1 MNMGKKNFE
10 MKDQSN
16 QTRAH
21 GGETQHSEKKIVSKE
36 YFQEAINHTI
46 YKH

>member
-1 MNMGKKNFE
+1 MNMGKNFE
-10 MKDQSN
+10 MKDQSI

-21 GGETQHSEKKIVSKE
+21 GCETQHLEKVVSKE

-46 YKH
+46 YIH